1 MAMVS
6 TLKLSSLFAI
16 THCSNQGVGHTFL
29 SLCRQWRGP
38 EVQTR
43 MVVPSCDPPD
53 RGPDMVEAIP
63 SFLKWLYYRSPDAPG
78 AIAEKRFLRDLK
90 KFDAAYLW
98 PATSF
103 ETFRRVKKIDKPI
116 FLERINCYTGT
127 AKRILDDAYTRLG
140 IYPDHWNTPEKI
152 QQEQAEVNLADF
164 IFCPSPKVKKS
175 FQEAGVPEEKLILTS
190 YGWSPERFPN
200 ILSDKQQSEVV
211 TVLFVGLLGIRKGA
225 HLLLRAW
232 EQAGV
237 KGRLLLCGSIEPA
250 IAEACSEILAR
261 PDVVHSQYNP
271 DISWAYRQADIF
283 AFPSLEEGGP
293 QVTYEAMAHGLPVLT
308 SPMGAG
314 SIARDGIDGMIVS
327 PYEQDAW
334 VEALRKLASS
344 PDLRT
349 RFGDAAR
356 QRAQEFT
363 WEKVADR
370 RAKLMLEKLK
380 YPIPSVQ

>member
-1 MAMVS
+1 MRAMVS

-16 THCSNQGVGHTFL
+16 THCSNQGVSHTFL

-38 EVQTR
+38 EVQAR
-43 MVVPSCDPPD
+43 MVVPSCEPPY

-63 SFLKWLYYRSPDAPG
+63 SFLKWLYYRSPDAPR

-98 PATSF
+98 PATSL
-103 ETFRRVKKIDKPI
+103 ETFKRVKKIGKPI
-116 FLERINCYTGT
+116 VLERINCYTGT

-140 IYPDHWNTPEKI
+140 MYPDYWNTPEKI

-164 IFCPSPKVKKS
+164 IFCPSPEVKKS
-175 FQEAGVPEEKLILTS
+175 FQEAGVPDEKLILTS
-190 YGWSPERFPN
+190 YGWSPDRFPN
-200 ILSDKQQSEVV
+200 ILSDKQQSEVF
-211 TVLFVGLLGIRKGA
+211 TVLFVGLLCVRKGA

-237 KGRLLLCGSIEPA
+237 KGRLLLCGNLEPA

-293 QVTYEAMAHGLPVLT
+293 QVTYEAMAHGLPILT

-314 SIARDGIDGMIVS
+314 SIVRDGIDGMIVS

-344 PDLRT
+344 PDLCT

-363 WEKVADR
+363 WERVADR

-380 YPIPSVQ
+380 YPRLSV